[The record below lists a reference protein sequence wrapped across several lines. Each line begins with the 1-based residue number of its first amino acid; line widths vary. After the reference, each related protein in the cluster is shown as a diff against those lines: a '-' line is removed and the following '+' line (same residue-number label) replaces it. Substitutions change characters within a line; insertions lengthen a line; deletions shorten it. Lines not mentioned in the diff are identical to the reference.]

1 MARRGPLNYSGRPLL
16 CRTALVAVG
25 MTAPFADLLER
36 ARRGDSNALAAL
48 ASQYE
53 PEVRVMARVLLGP
66 ALRPYL
72 DSLDLVQSVH
82 RSLLAGLR
90 HGKIDLTN
98 PQRLVALALTMVRR
112 KIARQWR
119 RHQRQERPVG
129 GDAETLADRLATLCS
144 AEDDPA
150 RRAERN
156 DSLRLVCRQL
166 TETERRLIELRLN
179 GCSTIEAAGQLGL
192 DADVL
197 RVRLSRLRQRLQQA
211 GILEEFV

>member
-1 MARRGPLNYSGRPLL
+1 MPAEFAALL
-16 CRTALVAVG
+16 
-25 MTAPFADLLER
+25 DR
-36 ARRGDSNALAAL
+36 ARQGDAEALAEL

-90 HGKIDLTN
+90 HGKIDLTS

-119 RHQRQERPVG
+119 RHRRQERLADG
-129 GDAETLADRLATLCS
+129 NAETLADQLATLCS

-150 RRAERN
+150 RRAQRN
-156 DSLRLVCRQL
+156 DSLRLVGRQL
-166 TETERRLIELRLN
+166 TETERRLVELRLN
-179 GCSTIEAAGQLGL
+179 GHSTIEAARQLGL

-197 RVRLSRLRQRLQQA
+197 RVRLSRLRQRLLHA
-211 GILEEFV
+211 GVLEEFV